1 MIVDKKKERKFLRKI
16 PNIKENI
23 PLNIKIDPKELSFN
37 KMNFIILMI
46 IIIIIIIQISGIM
59 EISKWFLI
67 IHLKITLQIIMI
79 IISI

>member
-46 IIIIIIIQISGIM
+46 IIIIIIQTSGIM